1 MSDQQPPLIEFRNA
15 TLYRG
20 STRVFDDLNL
30 TIEQGEQLA
39 VLGPNGAGKTTLLKA
54 INGELYPVR
63 TPDTVFRIL
72 GRDRWNVWQLRKQIG
87 VVSHDLHQRY
97 TPTTTAL
104 EVVVSGYYSSIGVH
118 GSLSDRV
125 SDTQVATA
133 KALLREFGLGDV
145 MLRPLR
151 KLSTGQQRRS
161 LLARALVHD
170 PSTLVFDE
178 PTEGLDLAA
187 GFDYL
192 SRIRALSRA
201 GRNLLLVTHHLS
213 ELPPEIDRVI
223 LLAAGRVVAD
233 GPKADVLEAGLL
245 SEVYAT
251 PVRVREVDGYY
262 LAYPGDDSPSKK
274 T

>member
-1 MSDQQPPLIEFRNA
+1 MSAGAPPLVEFLNA

-20 STRVFDDLNL
+20 STCVFENLNL
-30 TIEQGEQLA
+30 TIDQGEQIA

-63 TPDTVFRIL
+63 TPETVFRIL
-72 GRDRWNVWQLRKQIG
+72 GRERWNVWELRKQIG
-87 VVSHDLHQRY
+87 IVSHDLHQRY

-118 GSLSDRV
+118 GSLSQRV
-125 SDTQVATA
+125 SDSQLAAA
-133 KALLREFGLGDV
+133 KVLLEEFGLDDAIG
-145 MLRPLR
+145 RPLK
-151 KLSTGQQRRS
+151 KLSTGQQRRT

-170 PSTLVFDE
+170 PATLVFDE

-192 SRIRALSRA
+192 ARIRALSRA
-201 GRNLLLVTHHLS
+201 GRNLLLVTHHLA

-223 LLAAGRVVAD
+223 LLAGGRIVAD
-233 GPKADVLEAGLL
+233 GAKADVLDAALL
-245 SEVYAT
+245 SEVYGTA
-251 PVRVREVDGYY
+251 VRVREVDGYY
-262 LAYPGDDSPSKK
+262 LAYPG
-274 T
+274 